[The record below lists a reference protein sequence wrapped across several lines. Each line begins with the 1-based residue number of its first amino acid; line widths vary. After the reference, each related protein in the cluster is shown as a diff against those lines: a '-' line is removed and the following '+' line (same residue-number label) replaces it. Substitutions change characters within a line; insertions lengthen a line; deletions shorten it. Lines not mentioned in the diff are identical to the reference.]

1 MTLPRLLVLMG
12 SGETSPTMVKT
23 HRRVFERLGHAASP
37 AVLLDTPFGFQENA
51 DELVARAQAYFA
63 ESIGVRLELASY
75 RSAQD
80 ADELATARFLAQVR
94 GASFVFAGPGSPT
107 YALAQWQAAGLRTV
121 LEDKLAHGGA
131 VTFASAAVLTLGI
144 ATVPVYEIYKVGEAP
159 AWRPGLDVLA
169 GLGVPAAVIPHY
181 DNAEGGT
188 HDTRFCYLGERR
200 LRAME
205 PHLPPSTFVLGLDE
219 HTGLVAD
226 LESRRAEVVGRGGV
240 TVRVAGRSEVLPTGT
255 ELSVDDLG
263 EIAARLRQSA
273 SYRPVAG
280 TSGGPVEGGGPDG
293 TSDPEAGNEPEA
305 GSGSAPHGAGVEH
318 ATPAAEEVGG
328 RAQRGDPALVRRLSP
343 LAEALQE
350 HGSAFDAAL
359 ADRQV
364 DTAVAAILA
373 VERELA
379 DWEADTLESD
389 DRTRGRV
396 LLRSM
401 ITRLGDLAEVGVR
414 DPAELV
420 GPFVEG
426 LLELRRAAR
435 AARRYDD
442 ADQVRDLLVRLRV
455 EVRDAPEGT
464 TWLLRD
470 VDAAGAPPAGAA
482 AGSAARSAG

>member
-23 HRRVFERLGHAASP
+23 HRRVFERLGAASP

-75 RSAQD
+75 RSGAD

-159 AWRPGLDVLA
+159 AWRQGLDVLA
-169 GLGVPAAVIPHY
+169 GLGIPAAVIPHY

-205 PHLPPSTFVLGLDE
+205 PHLPSGTFVLGLDE
-219 HTGLVAD
+219 HTGLVLD
-226 LESRRAEVVGRGGV
+226 LDRRRAEVVGRGGV

-255 ELSVDDLG
+255 ELSVDDLA
-263 EIAARLRQSA
+263 EVAARLRQSA

-280 TSGGPVEGGGPDG
+280 ASGGPVGGGG
-293 TSDPEAGNEPEA
+293 REETSDPDA
-305 GSGSAPHGAGVEH
+305 GSGPAPRNAGVDDGTPASGDGRELAPGEPSAP
-318 ATPAAEEVGG
+318 
-328 RAQRGDPALVRRLSP
+328 LRRLSP
-343 LAEALQE
+343 LAEALQA

-359 ADRQV
+359 AARQV

-373 VERELA
+373 VERELDA
-379 DWEADTLESD
+379 WEADTLESD
-389 DRTRGRV
+389 DRTRGRT

-401 ITRLGDLAEVGVR
+401 ITRLGDLAEVGAR

-435 AARRYDD
+435 AARRYED

-470 VDAAGAPPAGAA
+470 TDAGGVPPAGAA
-482 AGSAARSAG
+482 VGQAARSGG

>member
-23 HRRVFERLGHAASP
+23 HRSVFERLDESASP

-63 ESIGVRLELASY
+63 ESIGVRLELATY
-75 RSAQD
+75 RSAAD

-94 GASFVFAGPGSPT
+94 AASFVFAGPGSPT
-107 YALAQWQAAGLRTV
+107 YALAQWRAAGLRTV

-131 VTFASAAVLTLGI
+131 VTFASAAVLTLGV

-159 AWRPGLDVLA
+159 AWREGLDVLA
-169 GLGVPAAVIPHY
+169 GLGIPAAVIPHY

-188 HDTRFCYLGERR
+188 HDTRFCYLGEHR

-205 PHLPPSTFVLGLDE
+205 THLPPRTFVLGLDE
-219 HTGLVAD
+219 HTGLVVD
-226 LESRRAEVVGRGGV
+226 LDRRRAEVVGRGGV

-255 ELSVDDLG
+255 ELSVDDLE
-263 EIAARLRQSA
+263 EIAAQLRRGGQHGSSACESVRLA
-273 SYRPVAG
+273 SD
-280 TSGGPVEGGGPDG
+280 GGRDGMSEPDTG
-293 TSDPEAGNEPEA
+293 RAPDF
-305 GSGSAPHGAGVEH
+305 GSAPI
-318 ATPAAEEVGG
+318 
-328 RAQRGDPALVRRLSP
+328 RRLSP

-350 HGSAFDAAL
+350 QGSAFDAAL
-359 ADRQV
+359 AARQV
-364 DTAVAAILA
+364 DAAVAAILA

-389 DRTRGRV
+389 DRTRGRL

-401 ITRLGDLAEVGVR
+401 ITRLGDLAEVGAR

-420 GPFVEG
+420 GPFVDG

-435 AARRYDD
+435 AARRYED

-470 VDAAGAPPAGAA
+470 ADAAGTPPAEAA